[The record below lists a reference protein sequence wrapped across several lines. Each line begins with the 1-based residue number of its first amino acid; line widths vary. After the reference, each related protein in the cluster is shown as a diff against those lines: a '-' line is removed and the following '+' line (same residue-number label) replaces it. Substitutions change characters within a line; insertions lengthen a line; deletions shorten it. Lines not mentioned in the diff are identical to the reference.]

1 MISLSLYDLLW
12 NLPVAVSPKNK
23 AERVPMNYTVQHIAE
38 ITNAQVIGD
47 GNLVI
52 RNIAYD
58 SRIIYSTKNTAFI
71 AINTHKN
78 SGEKFIE
85 SAIDRGINVII
96 SEHHYPDF
104 ENITWIIVENSV
116 EFLQKLAKYHF
127 ENSHLQ
133 SIGITGSN
141 GKTILKEWLYQ
152 CLWNEFPTVK
162 SPKSFNSQIGLP
174 LSLLQI
180 NSTHKLGIFEVG
192 ISKPDE
198 MEKLENIFHP
208 QIGLLTHIGTAHAA
222 NFSSEEELIDEKI
235 RLFKDSEVI
244 IYNGDNSSVDQ
255 KIKKSYSGRK
265 LISYGIKK
273 ENNVFIK
280 SNISRDEN
288 IIVEYFGEEIS
299 FPAHQRDEATLTNA
313 MALITVLKELNIEN
327 KKIVEKINLLKAVE
341 MRLESIEG
349 VKGNIIINDSFN
361 LDLDSL
367 KTALQF
373 LKEYNKS
380 KKSLVLTD
388 IVGVNVNSQELYE
401 EVSEL
406 VNEQHFDSVFLIG
419 DEISKFSE
427 LFKAKTYTFIDT
439 KELIESK
446 HLTEIENQIV
456 LLKGAR
462 KFEIEKLKDILELRK
477 HDTVLEV
484 NLNAILHNI
493 NYHKS
498 LLKPGTK
505 MMAMVKA
512 NAYGLGSFEVSEF
525 LQHHHID
532 YLGVAYADEGVELRK
547 KGITTPIIVMNP
559 EQHSYQ
565 TIIEYDL
572 EPEIYSFR
580 VLELFYEAVQKS
592 GYDKKY
598 PIHIKLETGMHRLGF
613 KDFELDQLSETLS
626 EKNLK
631 VQSMFSHLS
640 SSDMPEERAFTLKQF
655 EVFEKNSSYLIEKLG
670 YTPIRHI
677 LNSSGIT
684 SYSEHQYDMV
694 RIGIGMLGESSDHEI
709 QKQLQ
714 SVVSFKTVISQISM
728 VEGGES
734 VGYSRRYKAD
744 HLTRIATVPVGY
756 ADGIPRLI
764 GNQVGSL
771 GVNKTLAPIVGNI
784 CMDMMMINV
793 DNIPNVKEGDTVTVF
808 NAKPSLKEFAGY
820 CKTITYEVLT
830 SISPRVKRIYIKD

>member
-1 MISLSLYDLLW
+1 
-12 NLPVAVSPKNK
+12 
-23 AERVPMNYTVQHIAE
+23 MNYTVNQIAE
-38 ITNAQVIGD
+38 ITNAQIIGD
-47 GNLVI
+47 KELI
-52 RNIAYD
+52 IKNIAFD

-85 SAIDRGINVII
+85 SAIDRGITVII
-96 SEHHYPDF
+96 SEHHFPQF
-104 ENITWIIVENSV
+104 ENITWIIVGNSV
-116 EFLQKLAKYHF
+116 DFLQKLAQYHF
-127 ENSHLQ
+127 ENSHLK

-180 NSTHKLGIFEVG
+180 NNSHELGIFEVG

-198 MEKLENIFHP
+198 MQKLENIFHP
-208 QIGLLTHIGTAHAA
+208 QIGLLTHIGTAHLA
-222 NFSSEEELIDEKI
+222 NFESEEELIDEKI
-235 RLFKDSEVI
+235 KLFKNSEVI
-244 IYNGDNSSVDQ
+244 IYNGDNVLVDR
-255 KIKKSYSGRK
+255 KIKEIYSSKK
-265 LISYGIKK
+265 LISYGLKK
-273 ENNVFIK
+273 ENQVLITNSISKDGNV
-280 SNISRDEN
+280 
-288 IIVEYFGEEIS
+288 VVQYFDEEIT
-299 FPAHQRDEATLTNA
+299 FPVHQRDEATLTNA
-313 MALITVLKELNIEN
+313 LALITVLKELNIDN
-327 KKIVEKINLLKAVE
+327 QKIVEKINALKSVE
-341 MRLESIEG
+341 MRLEAIEG
-349 VKGNIIINDSFN
+349 IKSNMIINDSFN

-373 LKEYNKS
+373 LNEYKKP

-388 IVGVNVNSQELYE
+388 IVGVNSNSKELYE

-406 VNEQHFDSVFLIG
+406 VNEQKFDSVFLIG
-419 DEISKFSE
+419 NEISKFSE
-427 LFKAKTYTFIDT
+427 LFKSKTFTFINT
-439 KELIESK
+439 KELIDSK
-446 HLTEIENQIV
+446 HLTEIENQII

-477 HDTVLEV
+477 HDTVLEI

-498 LLKPGTK
+498 LLKPTTK

-512 NAYGLGSFEVSEF
+512 NSYGLGSYEISEF

-532 YLGVAYADEGVELRK
+532 YLGVAFVDEGVELRK
-547 KGITTPIIVMNP
+547 KGITVPIVVMNP
-559 EQHSYQ
+559 EQHSYE
-565 TIIEYDL
+565 TVIEYNL

-598 PIHIKLETGMHRLGF
+598 PVHIKLETGMHRLGF
-613 KDFELDQLSETLS
+613 KSFELDQLSETLN
-626 EKNLK
+626 KINVK
-631 VQSMFSHLS
+631 VQSIFSHLS
-640 SSDMPEERAFTLKQF
+640 SSDMPEEKEFTMHQL
-655 EVFEKNSSYLIEKLG
+655 ETFEKNSTYLIEKLG
-670 YTPIRHI
+670 YSPIRHI

-684 SYSEHQYDMV
+684 SYTNYQYDMV
-694 RIGIGMLGESSDHEI
+694 RIGIGMLGESPNSEI

-728 VEGGES
+728 VENGES
-734 VGYSRRYKAD
+734 VGYSRRFKTD
-744 HLTRIATVPVGY
+744 HTTKIATIPVGY

-764 GNQVGSL
+764 GNQVGNV
-771 GVNKTLAPIVGNI
+771 GINKTLAPIVGSI

-793 DNIPNVKEGDTVTVF
+793 DHVPDVKEGDTVTVF
-808 NAKPSLKEFAGY
+808 NAKPSLKEFAEY

-830 SISPRVKRIYIKD
+830 SISPRVKRIYVKD

>member
-1 MISLSLYDLLW
+1 
-12 NLPVAVSPKNK
+12 
-23 AERVPMNYTVQHIAE
+23 MNYTVNQIAA
-38 ITNAQVIGD
+38 ITNAEIIGD
-47 GNLVI
+47 KDLVI
-52 RNIAYD
+52 KNIAFD

-71 AINTHKN
+71 AINTYKN

-85 SAIDRGINVII
+85 SAIDRGISVVIA
-96 SEHHYPDF
+96 EHYDPQF
-104 ENITWIIVENSV
+104 ENITWIIVENSIS
-116 EFLQKLAKYHF
+116 FLQKLAKYHF
-127 ENSHLQ
+127 ENAQLK

-180 NSTHKLGIFEVG
+180 NNSYQLGIFEVG
-192 ISKPDE
+192 ISMPHE
-198 MEKLENIFHP
+198 MEKLEHIFHP

-222 NFSSEEELIDEKI
+222 NFKSEEELINEKI
-235 RLFKDSEVI
+235 KLFKHSEVI
-244 IYNGDNSSVDQ
+244 IYNGDHAVVDK
-255 KIKKSYSGRK
+255 KIKEIYSSKR
-265 LISYGIKK
+265 LISYGFK
-273 ENNVFIK
+273 NDNQVFIK
-280 SNISRDEN
+280 NNISKDEN
-288 IIVEYFGEEIS
+288 IIVSYGHEEIS
-299 FPAHQRDEATLTNA
+299 FPVHQRDEATLTNA
-313 MALITVLKELNIEN
+313 LALITVLKELNISNE
-327 KKIVEKINLLKAVE
+327 KIIEKINSLKAIE

-349 VKGNIIINDSFN
+349 NKNNIIINDSFN

-373 LKEYNKS
+373 LNEYNKP

-388 IVGVNVNSQELYE
+388 IVGVNSNSQELYE

-406 VNEQHFDSVFLIG
+406 INEQNFDYVFLVG
-419 DEISKFSE
+419 DEISKFST
-427 LFKAKTYTFIDT
+427 LFQSKIFTFINT
-439 KELIESK
+439 QELIDSK
-446 HLTEIENQIV
+446 HLTEIENQII

-462 KFEIEKLKDILELRK
+462 KFEIEKLKDLLELRK

-493 NYHKS
+493 NFHKS
-498 LLKPGTK
+498 LLKTGTK

-512 NAYGLGSFEVSEF
+512 NAYGLGSYEISEF

-559 EQHSYQ
+559 EQHSYDA
-565 TIIEYDL
+565 IIQYNM

-580 VLELFYEAVQKS
+580 VLDLFYDAVQKS
-592 GYDKKY
+592 GYDKIY

-613 KDFELDQLSETLS
+613 KGFELDQLSEALKN
-626 EKNLK
+626 KNLK
-631 VQSMFSHLS
+631 VQSIFSHLS
-640 SSDMPEERAFTLKQF
+640 SSDMPAEKAFTLEQL
-655 EVFEKNSSYLIEKLG
+655 EIFEKNSSRLIEKLG
-670 YTPIRHI
+670 YQPIRHI

-684 SYSEHQYDMV
+684 SYTNYQYEMV
-694 RIGIGMLGESSDHEI
+694 RIGIGMLGESPDSRI

-714 SVVSFKTVISQISM
+714 STVSFKTVISQISS
-728 VEGGES
+728 VNHGES
-734 VGYSRRYKAD
+734 VGYSRKYKTD
-744 HLTRIATVPVGY
+744 HPTKIATLPVGY

-764 GNQVGSL
+764 GNEIGNVG
-771 GVNKTLAPIVGNI
+771 VHKVLAPIVGNI
-784 CMDMMMINV
+784 CMDMMMINI
-793 DNIPNVKEGDTVTVF
+793 DHIPDAKEGDIVTVF
-808 NAKPSLKEFAGY
+808 NAQPSLKEFAGY

>member
-1 MISLSLYDLLW
+1 
-12 NLPVAVSPKNK
+12 
-23 AERVPMNYTVQHIAE
+23 MNYTVQHIAE
-38 ITNAQVIGD
+38 ITNAQIIGD
-47 GNLVI
+47 GNLMI
-52 RNIAYD
+52 KNIAHD

-96 SEHHYPDF
+96 SEHHYPEF

-180 NSTHKLGIFEVG
+180 NSSYKLGIFEVG
-192 ISKPDE
+192 ISKPHE
-198 MEKLENIFHP
+198 MEKLEDMFHP

-222 NFSSEEELIDEKI
+222 NFSSEEQLIDEKI
-235 RLFKDSEVI
+235 SLFKNSEVI
-244 IYNGDNSSVDQ
+244 IYNGDNSLVEQ
-255 KIKKSYSGRK
+255 KIKKSYSDKK
-265 LISYGIKK
+265 LISYGFKK
-273 ENNVFIK
+273 ENQVFIK
-280 SNISRDEN
+280 SNISKDDN
-288 IIVEYFGEEIS
+288 IIVDYFDEEIS

-313 MALITVLKELNIEN
+313 MALITVLKELNVEN

-341 MRLESIEG
+341 MRLEAIEG
-349 VKGNIIINDSFN
+349 IKGNIVINDSFN

-373 LKEYNKS
+373 LNEYNKS

-388 IVGVNVNSQELYE
+388 IVGVSTNTKELYE

-419 DEISKFSE
+419 DEISNFSE

-446 HLTEIENQIV
+446 HLTEIENQII

-462 KFEIEKLKDILELRK
+462 KFEIERLKDILELRK

-512 NAYGLGSFEVSEF
+512 NAYGLGSYEVSEF

-532 YLGVAYADEGVELRK
+532 YLGVAYVDEGVELRK

-565 TIIEYDL
+565 TIIEYNL

-626 EKNLK
+626 QKNVK
-631 VQSMFSHLS
+631 VQSLFSHLS
-640 SSDMPEERAFTLKQF
+640 SSDMPEEKEFTLKQL

-670 YTPIRHI
+670 YTPLRHI
-677 LNSSGIT
+677 LNSAGIT
-684 SYSEHQYDMV
+684 SYKDHQHDMV
-694 RIGIGMLGESSDHEI
+694 RIGIGMLGESADPEI

-714 SVVSFKTVISQISM
+714 SVVSFKTVISQIST
-728 VEGGES
+728 VENGES

-744 HLTRIATVPVGY
+744 HPTRIATIPVGY

-764 GNQVGSL
+764 GNQVGNV

>member
-1 MISLSLYDLLW
+1 
-12 NLPVAVSPKNK
+12 
-23 AERVPMNYTVQHIAE
+23 MNYTVQHIAE
-38 ITNAQVIGD
+38 ITNAQVMGD
-47 GNLVI
+47 KNLTI
-52 RNIAYD
+52 KNIAFD

-78 SGEKFIE
+78 SGEKFVE
-85 SAIDRGINVII
+85 TAIHRGISIII
-96 SEHHYPDF
+96 SEHYDPQF
-104 ENITWIIVENSV
+104 ENITWIIVENSI

-127 ENSHLQ
+127 ENAQLQ

-180 NSTHKLGIFEVG
+180 NNTHKLGIFEVG
-192 ISKPDE
+192 ISQPDE
-198 MEKLENIFHP
+198 MDKLENIFHP

-222 NFSSEEELIDEKI
+222 NFSSEEELVDEKI
-235 RLFKDSEVI
+235 KLFKNSEVI
-244 IYNGDNSSVDQ
+244 IYNGDNLLVCQ
-255 KIKKSYSGRK
+255 KIKKLYSDKK
-265 LISYGIKK
+265 LISYGLKK
-273 ENNVFIK
+273 ENQVFIK
-280 SNISRDEN
+280 NNISRDEQ
-288 IIVEYFGEEIS
+288 IIVQYFGEEIS

-313 MALITVLKELNIEN
+313 LALITVLKELHIEN

-341 MRLESIEG
+341 MRLEAIEG
-349 VKGNIIINDSFN
+349 IKNNIVINDSFN

-373 LKEYNKS
+373 LNEYNKP

-388 IVGVNVNSQELYE
+388 IVGVSANSRELYE

-406 VNEQHFDSVFLIG
+406 VNEQNFDSVFLIG

-427 LFKAKTYTFIDT
+427 LFKSKTFTFIDT
-439 KELIESK
+439 RELIESK
-446 HLTEIENQIV
+446 HLSEIENQII

-462 KFEIEKLKDILELRK
+462 KFEIERLKDILELRK

-498 LLKPGTK
+498 LLKPETK

-512 NAYGLGSFEVSEF
+512 NAYGLGSYEVSEF

-532 YLGVAYADEGVELRK
+532 YLGVAYVDEGVELRK

-565 TIIEYDL
+565 TIIEYNL

-580 VLELFYEAVQKS
+580 VLDLFYEAVQKS

-613 KDFELDQLSETLS
+613 KDFELDLLSETLS
-626 EKNLK
+626 GRNLK
-631 VQSMFSHLS
+631 VQSLFSHLS
-640 SSDMPEERAFTLKQF
+640 SSDMPEEKEFTFKQLDI
-655 EVFEKNSSYLIEKLG
+655 FEKNSTYLIEKLG

-684 SYSEHQYDMV
+684 SYTAHQYDMV
-694 RIGIGMLGESSDHEI
+694 RIGIGMLGESPDGEV

-728 VEGGES
+728 VENGES
-734 VGYSRRYKAD
+734 VGYSRKFKTD
-744 HLTRIATVPVGY
+744 HPTKIATVPVGY

-764 GNQVGSL
+764 GNQVGNL
-771 GVNKTLAPIVGNI
+771 GVNKMLAPIVGNI
-784 CMDMMMINV
+784 CMDMMMINIE
-793 DNIPNVKEGDTVTVF
+793 NIPNVKEGDTVTVF

>member
-1 MISLSLYDLLW
+1 
-12 NLPVAVSPKNK
+12 
-23 AERVPMNYTVQHIAE
+23 MNYTVQHIAE
-38 ITNAQVIGD
+38 ITNAQIIGD
-47 GNLVI
+47 GTLMI
-52 RNIAYD
+52 KNIAYD

-71 AINTHKN
+71 AINTKKN
-78 SGEKFIE
+78 SGEKFIDA
-85 SAIDRGINVII
+85 AIDRGINVII
-96 SEHHYPDF
+96 SEHHYPEF

-180 NSTHKLGIFEVG
+180 NSSYKLGIFEVG
-192 ISKPDE
+192 ISKPHE
-198 MEKLENIFHP
+198 MEKLEDMFHP

-222 NFSSEEELIDEKI
+222 NFSSEEQLIDEKI
-235 RLFKDSEVI
+235 SLFKNSEVI
-244 IYNGDNSSVDQ
+244 IYNGDNSLVEQ
-255 KIKKSYSGRK
+255 KIKKLYSDKK
-265 LISYGIKK
+265 LISYGFKK
-273 ENNVFIK
+273 ENQVFIK
-280 SNISRDEN
+280 SNISKDDN
-288 IIVEYFGEEIS
+288 IIVDYFGEEIS

-341 MRLESIEG
+341 MRLEAIEG
-349 VKGNIIINDSFN
+349 IKGNIVINDSFN

-373 LKEYNKS
+373 LNEYNKS

-388 IVGVNVNSQELYE
+388 IVGVNTNAKELYE
-401 EVSEL
+401 EVSDL

-419 DEISKFSE
+419 NEISKFSE

-446 HLTEIENQIV
+446 HLTEIENQII

-462 KFEIEKLKDILELRK
+462 KFEIERLKDILELRK

-498 LLKPGTK
+498 LLNPGTK

-512 NAYGLGSFEVSEF
+512 NAYGLGSYEVSEF

-532 YLGVAYADEGVELRK
+532 YLGVAYVDEGVELRK

-565 TIIEYDL
+565 TIIEYNL

-626 EKNLK
+626 HKNLK

-640 SSDMPEERAFTLKQF
+640 SSDMPEEKEFTLKQL
-655 EVFEKNSSYLIEKLG
+655 EVFEKNSSYLIEKLE
-670 YTPIRHI
+670 YTPLRHI

-684 SYSEHQYDMV
+684 SYTNHQFDMV
-694 RIGIGMLGESSDHEI
+694 RIGIGMLGESPDHEI

-728 VEGGES
+728 VENGES
-734 VGYSRRYKAD
+734 VGYSRKYKAD
-744 HLTRIATVPVGY
+744 HLTRIATIPVGY

-764 GNQVGSL
+764 GNQVGNV

>member
-1 MISLSLYDLLW
+1 
-12 NLPVAVSPKNK
+12 
-23 AERVPMNYTVQHIAE
+23 MNYTVKQIAD

-47 GNLVI
+47 NGLI
-52 RNIAYD
+52 IKNIAFD

-85 SAIDRGINVII
+85 SSIDRGINVII
-96 SEHHYPDF
+96 SEHQYENF
-104 ENITWIIVENSV
+104 ENITWIIVKNSV
-116 EFLQKLAKYHF
+116 VFLQKLAKYHF
-127 ENSHLQ
+127 ENSHLK

-152 CLWNEFPTVK
+152 CLWNEFSTVK

-180 NSTHKLGIFEVG
+180 NTSHKLGIFEVG
-192 ISKPDE
+192 ISKSNE

-208 QIGLLTHIGTAHAA
+208 QIGLLTHIGTAHLA
-222 NFSSEEELIDEKI
+222 NFESEEELIDEKI
-235 RLFKDSEVI
+235 KLFKDSEVI
-244 IYNGDNSSVDQ
+244 IYNGDNLLVDN
-255 KIKKSYSGRK
+255 KIKNIYSSKK
-265 LISYGIKK
+265 LISYGFK
-273 ENNVFIK
+273 EDNKVFIK
-280 SNISRDEN
+280 SNISKDEN
-288 IIVEYFGEEIS
+288 IVVKYFDEEIS
-299 FPAHQRDEATLTNA
+299 FPVYQKDEATLTNA
-313 MALITVLKELNIEN
+313 LALITVLKELSIKNT
-327 KKIVEKINLLKAVE
+327 KIIEKINALKAVE
-341 MRLESIEG
+341 MRLEAIEG
-349 VKGNIIINDSFN
+349 IKNNIVINDSFN

-373 LKEYNKS
+373 LNEYNKP

-388 IVGVNVNSQELYE
+388 IVGVNSNSKELYE

-406 VNEQHFDSVFLIG
+406 VNEQKFDSVFLIG
-419 DEISKFSE
+419 NEISNFSE
-427 LFKAKTYTFIDT
+427 LFKAKTFTFIDT
-439 KELIESK
+439 QELVDSK
-446 HLTEIENQIV
+446 HLTEIENQII

-462 KFEIEKLKDILELRK
+462 KFEIERLKDILELRK
-477 HDTVLEV
+477 HDTVLEI

-498 LLKPGTK
+498 LLKPSTK

-512 NAYGLGSFEVSEF
+512 NAYGLGSYEISEF

-532 YLGVAYADEGVELRK
+532 YLGVAFVDEGVELRK
-547 KGITTPIIVMNP
+547 KGITVPIVVMNP
-559 EQHSYQ
+559 EQHSYDTVIQ
-565 TIIEYDL
+565 YNL

-613 KDFELDQLSETLS
+613 KDFELDRLSEILS
-626 EKNLK
+626 DKNLK
-631 VQSMFSHLS
+631 IQSIFSHLS
-640 SSDMPEERAFTLKQF
+640 SSDIPAEKEFTLHQLRT
-655 EVFEKNSSYLIEKLG
+655 FEKNSGYLIEKLG
-670 YTPIRHI
+670 YSPIRHI

-684 SYSEHQYDMV
+684 SYTNHQYEMV
-694 RIGIGMLGESSDHEI
+694 RIGIGMLGESPNSEI

-714 SVVSFKTVISQISM
+714 PVVSFKTVISQISQ
-728 VEGGES
+728 VENGES
-734 VGYSRRYKAD
+734 VGYSRRFKAD
-744 HLTRIATVPVGY
+744 HPTKIATIPVGY

-764 GNQVGSL
+764 GNQIGSV
-771 GVNKTLAPIVGNI
+771 GVNKNLVPIIGNI
-784 CMDMMMINV
+784 CMDMMMINI
-793 DNIPNVKEGDTVTVF
+793 DNVPNAKEGDTVTIF
-808 NAKPSLKEFAGY
+808 NAKPSLKEFADY

>member
-1 MISLSLYDLLW
+1 
-12 NLPVAVSPKNK
+12 
-23 AERVPMNYTVQHIAE
+23 MNYTVQQIAE
-38 ITNAQVIGD
+38 ITNAEIIGD
-47 GNLVI
+47 KNLLI
-52 RNIAYD
+52 KNIAFD
-58 SRIIYSTKNTAFI
+58 SRIIYSTKNAAFI
-71 AINTHKN
+71 AINTQKN

-85 SAIDRGINVII
+85 SAVDRGINVII
-96 SEHHYPDF
+96 SEHQYPQF
-104 ENITWIIVENSV
+104 ENVTWIIVENSV

-127 ENSHLQ
+127 ENSTLK

-180 NSTHKLGIFEVG
+180 NSSHQLGIFEVG
-192 ISKPDE
+192 ISMPDE
-198 MEKLENIFHP
+198 MQVLENIFHP

-222 NFSSEEELIDEKI
+222 NFKSEEDLIDEKI
-235 RLFKDSEVI
+235 KLFKDSEVI
-244 IYNGDNSSVDQ
+244 IYNGDNQLVDR
-255 KIKKSYSGRK
+255 KIKEIYSSKK
-265 LISYGIKK
+265 LISYGFN
-273 ENNVFIK
+273 ETNNVSFK
-280 SNISRDEN
+280 NNTSRNEDVVVTYFDEE
-288 IIVEYFGEEIS
+288 VT
-299 FPAHQRDEATLTNA
+299 FPVHQRDEATLTNA
-313 MALITVLKELNIEN
+313 LALITVLKELNISN
-327 KKIVEKINLLKAVE
+327 DKIIDKINALKAVE
-341 MRLESIEG
+341 MRLEAIEG
-349 VKGNIIINDSFN
+349 IKNNIVINDSFN

-373 LKEYNKS
+373 LNEYKKS

-388 IVGVNVNSQELYE
+388 IIGVNANSKELYE

-406 VNEQHFDSVFLIG
+406 VNEQNFDNVFLIG
-419 DEISKFSE
+419 EEITQFKD
-427 LFKAKTYTFIDT
+427 LFKSKTYTFIDT
-439 KELIESK
+439 QELIDNK
-446 HLTEIENQIV
+446 YLTEIENQII

-462 KFEIEKLKDILELRK
+462 KFEIEKLKDLLELRK

-498 LLKPGTK
+498 LLKPATK

-512 NAYGLGSFEVSEF
+512 NAYGLGSYEISEF

-547 KGITTPIIVMNP
+547 KGITTPIVVMNP
-559 EQHSYQ
+559 EQHSYDA
-565 TIIEYDL
+565 IIQYNL

-580 VLELFYEAVQKS
+580 VLELFYETVQKS

-613 KDFELDQLSETLS
+613 KEYELDQLSQSLEH
-626 EKNLK
+626 KNLK
-631 VQSMFSHLS
+631 VQSIFSHLS
-640 SSDMPEERAFTLKQF
+640 SADVPTEKEFTLKQL
-655 EVFEKNSSYLIEKLG
+655 EIFEKNSSYLIEKLI
-670 YTPIRHI
+670 YQPLRHI

-684 SYSEHQYDMV
+684 NYSNHHYDMV
-694 RIGIGMLGESSDHEI
+694 RIGIGMLGESANADI

-714 SVVSFKTVISQISM
+714 STVSFKTVISQISL
-728 VEGGES
+728 VENGES
-734 VGYSRRYKAD
+734 VGYSRKYKTD
-744 HLTRIATVPVGY
+744 HLTKIATIPVGY

-764 GNQVGSL
+764 GNQIGNVGI
-771 GVNKTLAPIVGNI
+771 NKTLAPIIGNI
-784 CMDMMMINV
+784 CMDMMMIKV
-793 DNIPNVKEGDTVTVF
+793 DDIPNVKEGDTVTVF
-808 NAKPSLKEFAGY
+808 NAKPSLKEFAEY

>member
-1 MISLSLYDLLW
+1 
-12 NLPVAVSPKNK
+12 
-23 AERVPMNYTVQHIAE
+23 MNYTVQHIAE
-38 ITNAQVIGD
+38 ITSSQVIGD
-47 GNLVI
+47 GSLLI
-52 RNIAYD
+52 KNIAYD
-58 SRIIYSTKNTAFI
+58 SRIIYSIKNTAFI

-85 SAIDRGINVII
+85 SAMDRGINVII
-96 SEHHYPDF
+96 SEHHYPEFD
-104 ENITWIIVENSV
+104 NITWIIVENSV

-180 NSTHKLGIFEVG
+180 NSSHQLGIFEVG
-192 ISKPDE
+192 ISKPHE

-222 NFSSEEELIDEKI
+222 NFSSEEELINEKI
-235 RLFKDSEVI
+235 ILFKNSEVI
-244 IYNGDNSSVDQ
+244 IYNGDNFLVDQ
-255 KIKKSYSGRK
+255 KIKKSYSDKK
-265 LISYGIKK
+265 LISYGFKK
-273 ENNVFIK
+273 ENQVFIK
-280 SNISRDEN
+280 NNISKDEN
-288 IIVEYFGEEIS
+288 IIVEYLGEEIS
-299 FPAHQRDEATLTNA
+299 FPVHQRDEATLTNA
-313 MALITVLKELNIEN
+313 MALISVLKELNIEN

-341 MRLESIEG
+341 MRLEAIEG
-349 VKGNIIINDSFN
+349 VKGNIVINDSFN

-373 LKEYNKS
+373 LNEYNKS

-388 IVGVNVNSQELYE
+388 IVGVNSNAKELYE

-406 VNEQHFDSVFLIG
+406 VNEQNFDSVFLIG
-419 DEISKFSE
+419 DEISNFSE
-427 LFKAKTYTFIDT
+427 LFKTKTYTFIDT

-446 HLTEIENQIV
+446 HLTEIENQII

-565 TIIEYDL
+565 AIIEYNL

-626 EKNLK
+626 QKNVR

-640 SSDMPEERAFTLKQF
+640 SSDMPEEKEFTLKQL
-655 EVFEKNSSYLIEKLG
+655 EIFEKNSGYLIEKLG

-677 LNSSGIT
+677 LNSAGIT
-684 SYSEHQYDMV
+684 SYKDHQHDMV
-694 RIGIGMLGESSDHEI
+694 RIGIGMLGESADPEI
-709 QKQLQ
+709 QKQLR
-714 SVVSFKTVISQISM
+714 SVVSFKTVISQIST
-728 VEGGES
+728 VENGES

-744 HLTRIATVPVGY
+744 HPTRIATIPVGY

-764 GNQVGSL
+764 GNQVGNV

-793 DNIPNVKEGDTVTVF
+793 DHIPNVKEGDTVTVF

>member
-1 MISLSLYDLLW
+1 
-12 NLPVAVSPKNK
+12 
-23 AERVPMNYTVQHIAE
+23 MNYTVQQIAE
-38 ITNAQVIGD
+38 ITNAEVIGD
-47 GNLVI
+47 KNLVVK
-52 RNIAYD
+52 NIAYD
-58 SRIIYSTKNTAFI
+58 SRIIYSIKNTAFI

-85 SAIDRGINVII
+85 AAIDRGINIII
-96 SEHHYPDF
+96 SEHEYPQF
-104 ENITWIIVENSV
+104 ENITWIIVKNSV
-116 EFLQKLAKYHF
+116 DFLQQLAKYHF
-127 ENSHLQ
+127 ENSHLR

-180 NSTHKLGIFEVG
+180 NHSHELGIFEVG
-192 ISKPDE
+192 ISHPNE

-208 QIGLLTHIGTAHAA
+208 QIGLLTHIGNAHAA

-235 RLFKDSEVI
+235 KLFKDSEII
-244 IYNGDNSSVDQ
+244 IYNGDHSLVDQ
-255 KIKKSYSGRK
+255 KIKKLYADKK
-265 LISYGIKK
+265 LISYGFKK
-273 ENNVFIK
+273 ENQVFIK
-280 SNISRDEN
+280 KNTKDEN
-288 IIVEYFGEEIS
+288 IIVDYFGEEIS
-299 FPAHQRDEATLTNA
+299 FPAHQRDESTLTNA
-313 MALITVLKELNIEN
+313 TALIAVLKVLQVEN

-341 MRLESIEG
+341 MRLEAIEG
-349 VKGNIIINDSFN
+349 IKGNIIINDSFN

-373 LKEYNKS
+373 LKEYNKP

-388 IVGVNVNSQELYE
+388 IVGVNTNSQELYE

-406 VNEQHFDSVFLIG
+406 VNEQNFDSVFLIG

-427 LFKAKTYTFIDT
+427 LFKSKTYTFIDT
-439 KELIESK
+439 RELIESK
-446 HLTEIENQIV
+446 HLSEIENQII

-477 HDTVLEV
+477 HDTVLEI

-512 NAYGLGSFEVSEF
+512 NAYGLGSYEISEF

-532 YLGVAYADEGVELRK
+532 YLGVAFADEGVELRK
-547 KGITTPIIVMNP
+547 KGITTPIVVMNP

-565 TIIEYDL
+565 TIIEYNL

-613 KDFELDQLSETLS
+613 KDSELDQLSETLK

-631 VQSMFSHLS
+631 VQSIFSHLS
-640 SSDMPEERAFTLKQF
+640 SSDMPEEKEFTLGQLKTF
-655 EVFEKNSSYLIEKLG
+655 DKKSSYLIEKLG
-670 YTPIRHI
+670 YAPLRHV

-684 SYSEHQYDMV
+684 SYTDHQYDMV
-694 RIGIGMLGESSDHEI
+694 RIGIGMLGESPDTEI

-728 VEGGES
+728 VEDGES
-734 VGYSRRYKAD
+734 VGYSRRFKAD
-744 HLTRIATVPVGY
+744 HPTKIATIPVGY

-793 DNIPNVKEGDTVTVF
+793 ENVPNVKEGDMVTVF
-808 NAKPSLKEFAGY
+808 NAQPSLKEFAGY

>member
-1 MISLSLYDLLW
+1 
-12 NLPVAVSPKNK
+12 
-23 AERVPMNYTVQHIAE
+23 MNYTVQHIAE

-47 GNLVI
+47 GSLMI

-96 SEHHYPDF
+96 SEHHDPEYQ
-104 ENITWIIVENSV
+104 NVTWIIVENSV

-127 ENSHLQ
+127 ENSHLE

-180 NSTHKLGIFEVG
+180 NSSHKLGIFEVG

-235 RLFKDSEVI
+235 KLFKDSEVI
-244 IYNGDNSSVDQ
+244 IYNGDHSLVDE
-255 KIKKSYSGRK
+255 KIKKIYSEKK
-265 LISYGIKK
+265 LISYGFKK
-273 ENNVFIK
+273 ENNVFINN
-280 SNISRDEN
+280 NISKDEN
-288 IIVEYFGEEIS
+288 IIVEYFGEEIN

-349 VKGNIIINDSFN
+349 IKGNIIINDSFN

-373 LKEYNKS
+373 LNEYNKS
-380 KKSLVLTD
+380 GKSLVLTD
-388 IVGVNVNSQELYE
+388 IVGVNANSKELYE
-401 EVSEL
+401 EVSDL

-419 DEISKFSE
+419 DEISRFSE
-427 LFKAKTYTFIDT
+427 LFKSKTYTFIDT

-446 HLTEIENQIV
+446 YLSEIENQII

-493 NYHKS
+493 NYHKL

-512 NAYGLGSFEVSEF
+512 NAYGLGSYEVSEF

-613 KDFELDQLSETLS
+613 KDFELDQLSDILS
-626 EKNLK
+626 QKNLK
-631 VQSMFSHLS
+631 VQSLFSHLS
-640 SSDMPEERAFTLKQF
+640 SSDMPEEKEFTLKQF

-684 SYSEHQYDMV
+684 SYTDHQYDMV
-694 RIGIGMLGESSDHEI
+694 RIGIGMLGESPDNEI
-709 QKQLQ
+709 QKQLR

-764 GNQVGSL
+764 GNQVGSV

>member
-1 MISLSLYDLLW
+1 
-12 NLPVAVSPKNK
+12 
-23 AERVPMNYTVQHIAE
+23 MNYTVQQIAE
-38 ITNAQVIGD
+38 ITNAEVIGD
-47 GNLVI
+47 KTLVVK
-52 RNIAYD
+52 NIAYD
-58 SRIIYSTKNTAFI
+58 SRIIYSIKNTAFI

-85 SAIDRGINVII
+85 AAIDRGINIII
-96 SEHHYPDF
+96 SEHHYPQF
-104 ENITWIIVENSV
+104 ENIIWIIVKNSV
-116 EFLQKLAKYHF
+116 DFLQQLAKYHY
-127 ENSHLQ
+127 ENSHLR

-180 NSTHKLGIFEVG
+180 NNSHQLGIFEVG
-192 ISKPDE
+192 ISHPNE
-198 MEKLENIFHP
+198 MEKLEHIFHP

-235 RLFKDSEVI
+235 KLFKDSEVI
-244 IYNGDNSSVDQ
+244 IYNGDHSLVDE
-255 KIKKSYSGRK
+255 KIKKLYSDKK
-265 LISYGIKK
+265 LISYGFKK
-273 ENNVFIK
+273 ENQVFIK
-280 SNISRDEN
+280 KNIKDEN
-288 IIVEYFGEEIS
+288 IVVDYFGEEIS
-299 FPAHQRDEATLTNA
+299 FPAHQRDESTLTNA
-313 MALITVLKELNIEN
+313 TALISVLKVLQVEN

-341 MRLESIEG
+341 MRLEAIEG
-349 VKGNIIINDSFN
+349 IKGNIIINDSFN

-373 LKEYNKS
+373 LKEYNKP

-388 IVGVNVNSQELYE
+388 IVGVNSNSQELYE

-406 VNEQHFDSVFLIG
+406 VNEQNFDSVFLIG
-419 DEISKFSE
+419 DEISNFSE
-427 LFKAKTYTFIDT
+427 LFKSNTYTFIDT

-446 HLTEIENQIV
+446 HLSEIENQII

-477 HDTVLEV
+477 HDTVLEI

-498 LLKPGTK
+498 LLRPKTK

-512 NAYGLGSFEVSEF
+512 NAYGLGSYEISEF

-532 YLGVAYADEGVELRK
+532 YLGVAFADEGVELRK
-547 KGITTPIIVMNP
+547 KGITTPIVVMNP

-565 TIIEYDL
+565 TIIEYNL

-613 KDFELDQLSETLS
+613 KGFELDQLSETLS

-631 VQSMFSHLS
+631 VQSIFSHLS
-640 SSDMPEERAFTLKQF
+640 SSDLPEEKEFTLDQLKTF
-655 EVFEKNSSYLIEKLG
+655 DKNSSHLIEKLG

-684 SYSEHQYDMV
+684 SYTDHQYDMV
-694 RIGIGMLGESSDHEI
+694 RIGIGMLGESPDTEI

-734 VGYSRRYKAD
+734 VGYSRRFKAD
-744 HLTRIATVPVGY
+744 HLTKIATVPVGY

-764 GNQVGSL
+764 GNQVGNL
-771 GVNKTLAPIVGNI
+771 GVHKTLAPIVGNI

-793 DNIPNVKEGDTVTVF
+793 ENIPNVKEGDTVTVF
-808 NAKPSLKEFAGY
+808 NAKPTLKEFAGY

>member
-1 MISLSLYDLLW
+1 
-12 NLPVAVSPKNK
+12 
-23 AERVPMNYTVQHIAE
+23 
-38 ITNAQVIGD
+38 
-47 GNLVI
+47 
-52 RNIAYD
+52 
-58 SRIIYSTKNTAFI
+58 
-71 AINTHKN
+71 
-78 SGEKFIE
+78 
-85 SAIDRGINVII
+85 
-96 SEHHYPDF
+96 
-104 ENITWIIVENSV
+104 
-116 EFLQKLAKYHF
+116 
-127 ENSHLQ
+127 
-133 SIGITGSN
+133 
-141 GKTILKEWLYQ
+141 
-152 CLWNEFPTVK
+152 
-162 SPKSFNSQIGLP
+162 
-174 LSLLQI
+174 
-180 NSTHKLGIFEVG
+180 
-192 ISKPDE
+192 
-198 MEKLENIFHP
+198 
-208 QIGLLTHIGTAHAA
+208 
-222 NFSSEEELIDEKI
+222 
-235 RLFKDSEVI
+235 
-244 IYNGDNSSVDQ
+244 
-255 KIKKSYSGRK
+255 
-265 LISYGIKK
+265 
-273 ENNVFIK
+273 
-280 SNISRDEN
+280 
-288 IIVEYFGEEIS
+288 
-299 FPAHQRDEATLTNA
+299 
-313 MALITVLKELNIEN
+313 
-327 KKIVEKINLLKAVE
+327 
-341 MRLESIEG
+341 MRLEAIEG
-349 VKGNIIINDSFN
+349 IKGNIVINDSFN

-373 LKEYNKS
+373 LKEYNKP

-388 IVGVNVNSQELYE
+388 IVGVNTNSQELYE

-419 DEISKFSE
+419 DEISKFSD
-427 LFKAKTYTFIDT
+427 LFKSKTFTFIDT

-446 HLTEIENQIV
+446 HLSEIENQII

-477 HDTVLEV
+477 HDTVLEI

-498 LLKPGTK
+498 LLKPTTK

-512 NAYGLGSFEVSEF
+512 NAYGLGSYEISEF

-532 YLGVAYADEGVELRK
+532 YLGVAFADEGVELRK

-565 TIIEYDL
+565 TIIEYNL

-626 EKNLK
+626 EKNFK

-640 SSDMPEERAFTLKQF
+640 SSDMPEEREFTMNQF
-655 EVFEKNSSYLIEKLG
+655 KVFDKNSNYLTEKLG
-670 YTPIRHI
+670 YAPLRHI

-684 SYSEHQYDMV
+684 SYTDHQYDMV
-694 RIGIGMLGESSDHEI
+694 RIGIGMLGESPDSEI

-728 VEGGES
+728 VENGES
-734 VGYSRRYKAD
+734 VGYSRRFKAD
-744 HLTRIATVPVGY
+744 HLTKIATIPVGY

-793 DNIPNVKEGDTVTVF
+793 ENVPNIKEGDMVTVF

>member
-1 MISLSLYDLLW
+1 M
-12 NLPVAVSPKNK
+12 NFT
-23 AERVPMNYTVQHIAE
+23 AEDIAE
-38 ITNAQVIGD
+38 ITNAKIIGD
-47 GNLVI
+47 KNILI
-52 RNIAYD
+52 RNIAFD

-71 AINTHKN
+71 AINTSKN

-96 SEHHYPDF
+96 SEHHHPQF

-116 EFLQKLAKYHF
+116 EFLQKLAKFHF
-127 ENSHLQ
+127 ENAHLK
-133 SIGITGSN
+133 SVGITGSN

-180 NSTHKLGIFEVG
+180 NNSHQLGIFEVG
-192 ISKPDE
+192 ISKPNE

-208 QIGLLTHIGTAHAA
+208 QIGLLTHIGTAHLA
-222 NFSSEEELIDEKI
+222 NFQSEEELIDEKI
-235 RLFKDSEVI
+235 KLFKHSETI
-244 IYNGDNSSVDQ
+244 IYNGDNSLVDK
-255 KIKKSYSGRK
+255 KIKELYSGKK
-265 LISYGIKK
+265 LISYGFK
-273 ENNVFIK
+273 EYNQVYFKN
-280 SNISRDEN
+280 NISKNEE
-288 IIVEYFGEEIS
+288 VTVHYFDEEIS
-299 FPAHQRDEATLTNA
+299 FPVHQRDEATLTNA
-313 MALITVLKELNIEN
+313 LALVTVLKDLGIEN
-327 KKIVEKINLLKAVE
+327 EKIVEKINALKAVE
-341 MRLESIEG
+341 MRLEAIEG
-349 VKGNIIINDSFN
+349 IKNNIVINDSFN

-373 LKEYNKS
+373 LNEYNKP

-388 IVGVNVNSQELYE
+388 IVGVNSNSKELYE

-406 VNEQHFDSVFLIG
+406 VNEQKFDSVFLIG

-427 LFKAKTYTFIDT
+427 LFKAKTFTFINT
-439 KELIESK
+439 QELIESK
-446 HLTEIENQIV
+446 HLTEIENQII

-462 KFEIEKLKDILELRK
+462 KFEIERLKDLLELRK
-477 HDTVLEV
+477 HDTVLEI

-498 LLKPGTK
+498 LLKPTTK

-512 NAYGLGSFEVSEF
+512 NSYGLGSYEISEF

-532 YLGVAYADEGVELRK
+532 YLGVAFVDEGVELRK
-547 KGITTPIIVMNP
+547 KGITVPIVVMNP
-559 EQHSYQ
+559 EQHSYE
-565 TIIEYDL
+565 TVIAYNL

-613 KDFELDQLSETLS
+613 KGNELDQLSETLNS
-626 EKNLK
+626 MNVK
-631 VQSMFSHLS
+631 VQSIFSHLS
-640 SSDMPEERAFTLKQF
+640 SSDLPDEKEFTLHQLKT
-655 EVFEKNSSYLIEKLG
+655 FEKNSSYLIEKLG

-684 SYSEHQYDMV
+684 NYTNHQYDMV
-694 RIGIGMLGESSDHEI
+694 RIGIGMLGESPNSEI
-709 QKQLQ
+709 QKQLR
-714 SVVSFKTVISQISM
+714 SVVSFKTVISQIST
-728 VEGGES
+728 VENGES
-734 VGYSRRYKAD
+734 VGYSRRFKTD
-744 HLTRIATVPVGY
+744 HQTKIATIPVGY

-764 GNQVGSL
+764 GNQVGNV
-771 GVNKTLAPIVGNI
+771 GIHKTLAPIVGSI

-793 DNIPNVKEGDTVTVF
+793 DHIPNVKEGDTVTVF
-808 NAKPSLKEFAGY
+808 NAKPSLKEFADY

>member
-1 MISLSLYDLLW
+1 MPFYKL
-12 NLPVAVSPKNK
+12 NK
-23 AERVPMNYTVQHIAE
+23 AERVPMDYTVQRISE
-38 ITNAQVIGD
+38 ITNAKVIGD
-47 GNLVI
+47 RDLMI
-52 RNIAYD
+52 KNIAYD

-85 SAIDRGINVII
+85 SAINRGITIII
-96 SEHHYPDF
+96 SEHHYP
-104 ENITWIIVENSV
+104 EYKNVTWIIVENSV
-116 EFLQKLAKYHF
+116 DFIQKLAKYHF

-152 CLWNEFPTVK
+152 CLWNEFSTVK

-180 NSTHKLGIFEVG
+180 NSTHELGIFEVG
-192 ISKPDE
+192 ISKPNE

-222 NFSSEEELIDEKI
+222 NFSSDEELIDEKI
-235 RLFKDSEVI
+235 KLFKDSEVI
-244 IYNGDNSSVDQ
+244 IYNGDNSLVDQ
-255 KIKKSYSGRK
+255 KIKNSYSDKK
-265 LISYGIKK
+265 LISYGFKK
-273 ENNVFIK
+273 ENHVFIK
-280 SNISRDEN
+280 NNISKDEN

-313 MALITVLKELNIEN
+313 MALITVLKELHIEN

-349 VKGNIIINDSFN
+349 IKGNIIINDSFN

-373 LKEYNKS
+373 LNEYNKS

-388 IVGVNVNSQELYE
+388 IVGVNANSKELYE

-419 DEISKFSE
+419 NEISKFSD
-427 LFKAKTYTFIDT
+427 LFKSKTYTFVDT

-446 HLTEIENQIV
+446 HLTEIENQII

-477 HDTVLEV
+477 HDTVLEI

-512 NAYGLGSFEVSEF
+512 NAYGLGSYEISEF

-532 YLGVAYADEGVELRK
+532 YLGVAFADEGAELRK
-547 KGITTPIIVMNP
+547 KGITTPIVVMNP

-565 TIIEYDL
+565 TIIEYNL

-580 VLELFYEAVQKS
+580 ILDLFYEAVQKS

-613 KDFELDQLSETLS
+613 KDFELDELIETLS
-626 EKNLK
+626 TKNLK
-631 VQSMFSHLS
+631 VQSVLSHLS
-640 SSDMPEERAFTLKQF
+640 SSDIPEEKEFTLNQLKTF
-655 EVFEKNSSYLIEKLG
+655 SRNSSYLTEKLG

-684 SYSEHQYDMV
+684 SYTEDQHDMV
-694 RIGIGMLGESSDHEI
+694 RIGIGMLGESPNSEI
-709 QKQLQ
+709 QKQLR
-714 SVVSFKTVISQISM
+714 SVVSFKTVISQIST
-728 VEGGES
+728 VENGES
-734 VGYSRRYKAD
+734 VGYSRKYKAD
-744 HLTRIATVPVGY
+744 HPTKIATIPVGY

-764 GNQVGSL
+764 GNQIGNI
-771 GVNKTLAPIVGNI
+771 GVNKALAPIVGNI

-793 DNIPNVKEGDTVTVF
+793 DHIPNVKEGDTVTVF

>member
-1 MISLSLYDLLW
+1 
-12 NLPVAVSPKNK
+12 
-23 AERVPMNYTVQHIAE
+23 MNYTVQQIAE
-38 ITNAQVIGD
+38 ITGAKVMGESD
-47 GNLVI
+47 LLI
-52 RNIAYD
+52 RNIAFD

-85 SAIDRGINVII
+85 SAVDRGISVII
-96 SEHHYPDF
+96 SEHKHPQF
-104 ENITWIIVENSV
+104 EHVTWIIVKNSV
-116 EFLQKLAKYHF
+116 EFFQKLAKYHF
-127 ENSHLQ
+127 ENSHLK

-180 NSTHKLGIFEVG
+180 NNSHELGIFEVG
-192 ISKPDE
+192 ISQPDE
-198 MEKLENIFHP
+198 MEKLENMFHP
-208 QIGLLTHIGTAHAA
+208 QIGLLTHIGNAHAA
-222 NFSSEEELIDEKI
+222 NFESEEALINEKI
-235 RLFKDSEVI
+235 RLFKHSETI
-244 IYNGDNSSVDQ
+244 IYNGDNTLVDK
-255 KIKKSYSGRK
+255 KIHELYSGKK
-265 LISYGIKK
+265 LISYGFK
-273 ENNVFIK
+273 NTNQVFIK
-280 SNISRDEN
+280 EGISRDEN
-288 IIVEYFGEEIS
+288 ITVVYFDEEIS
-299 FPAHQRDEATLTNA
+299 FPVHQRDEATLTNA
-313 MALITVLKELNIEN
+313 LALITVLKELNIDN
-327 KKIVEKINLLKAVE
+327 QKIIEKVNSLKAVE
-341 MRLESIEG
+341 MRLEAIEG
-349 VKGNIIINDSFN
+349 IKNNIIINDSFN

-373 LKEYNKS
+373 LNEYKKS

-388 IVGVNVNSQELYE
+388 IVGVNSNSQELYE

-406 VNEQHFDSVFLIG
+406 VNDQKFDSVFLIG

-427 LFKAKTYTFIDT
+427 LFNAKTSTFVST
-439 KELIESK
+439 QELIESK
-446 HLTEIENQIV
+446 HITEIENQII

-462 KFEIEKLKDILELRK
+462 KFEIERLKDILELRK

-493 NYHKS
+493 DYHKS

-512 NAYGLGSFEVSEF
+512 NAYGLGSYEVSEF

-547 KGITTPIIVMNP
+547 KGITTPIVVMNP
-559 EQHSYQ
+559 EQHSYE
-565 TIIEYDL
+565 TIIEYNL

-580 VLELFYEAVQKS
+580 VLDLFYEALQKS
-592 GYDKKY
+592 GNDKKY

-626 EKNLK
+626 VKNLK
-631 VQSMFSHLS
+631 IQSLFSHLS
-640 SSDMPEERAFTLKQF
+640 SSDVPEEREFTMKQL
-655 EVFEKNSSYLIEKLG
+655 ETFEKNSSYLIEKLG
-670 YTPIRHI
+670 YTPLRHI

-684 SYSEHQYDMV
+684 SYTAHQYDMV
-694 RIGIGMLGESSDHEI
+694 RIGIGMLGESPNSEI

-714 SVVSFKTVISQISM
+714 SVVSFKTVISQIST
-728 VEGGES
+728 VATGES
-734 VGYSRRYKAD
+734 VGYSRKYKPD
-744 HLTRIATVPVGY
+744 HAARIATIPVGY

-764 GNQVGSL
+764 GNQVGNV
-771 GVNKTLAPIVGNI
+771 GINKTLAPIVGNI

-793 DNIPNVKEGDTVTVF
+793 DQIPNVKEGDTVTVF

>member
-1 MISLSLYDLLW
+1 
-12 NLPVAVSPKNK
+12 
-23 AERVPMNYTVQHIAE
+23 MNYTVNQIAN
-38 ITNAQVIGD
+38 ITNAAVIGD
-47 GNLVI
+47 DSLMI
-52 RNIAYD
+52 KNIAFD

-85 SAIDRGINVII
+85 AAIDRGINVII
-96 SEHHYPDF
+96 SEHQYPHF

-127 ENSHLQ
+127 ENSNLK

-180 NSTHKLGIFEVG
+180 NDSHKLGIFEVG
-192 ISKPDE
+192 ISRPNE
-198 MEKLENIFHP
+198 MDKLSTIFHP
-208 QIGLLTHIGTAHAA
+208 QIGLLTHIGTAHLA
-222 NFSSEEELIDEKI
+222 NFKSEEELIDEKI
-235 RLFKDSEVI
+235 KLFKDSEVI
-244 IYNGDNSSVDQ
+244 IFNGDNLSVDK
-255 KIKKSYSGRK
+255 KIRELYSDKK
-265 LISYGIKK
+265 LISYGFKDYNQVYFK
-273 ENNVFIK
+273 N
-280 SNISRDEN
+280 NISKNEDVVVQYFDEK
-288 IIVEYFGEEIS
+288 IS
-299 FPAHQRDEATLTNA
+299 FPVHQRDEATLTNA
-313 MALITVLKELNIEN
+313 LALVTVLKELGVEN
-327 KKIVEKINLLKAVE
+327 KKIVEKINALKAVE
-341 MRLESIEG
+341 MRLEAIEG
-349 VKGNIIINDSFN
+349 IKNNIVINDSFN

-373 LKEYNKS
+373 LNEYNKP

-388 IVGVNVNSQELYE
+388 IVGVNSNSKELYE
-401 EVSEL
+401 EVSDL
-406 VNEQHFDSVFLIG
+406 VNEQKFDSLFLIG

-427 LFKAKTYTFIDT
+427 LFKAKTFTFINT
-439 KELIESK
+439 QELIDSK
-446 HLTEIENQIV
+446 HHTELENQII

-462 KFEIEKLKDILELRK
+462 KFEIERLKDILELRK
-477 HDTVLEV
+477 HDTVLEI

-498 LLKPGTK
+498 LLKPTTK

-512 NAYGLGSFEVSEF
+512 NSYGLGSYEISEF

-532 YLGVAYADEGVELRK
+532 YLGVAFVDEGVELRK
-547 KGITTPIIVMNP
+547 KGITVPIVVMNP
-559 EQHSYQ
+559 EQHSYE
-565 TIIEYDL
+565 TVIEYNL

-580 VLELFYEAVQKS
+580 VLELFYQAVQKS
-592 GYDKKY
+592 GYDKEY
-598 PIHIKLETGMHRLGF
+598 PVHIKLETGMHRLGF
-613 KDFELDQLSETLS
+613 KEYELDQLSQTLNNL
-626 EKNLK
+626 NLK
-631 VQSMFSHLS
+631 VQSIFSHLS
-640 SSDMPEERAFTLKQF
+640 SSDMPTEKEFTLNQLKT
-655 EVFEKNSSYLIEKLG
+655 FEKNSSYLIEKLG

-684 SYSEHQYDMV
+684 AYTDHQYDMV
-694 RIGIGMLGESSDHEI
+694 RIGIGMLGESPNSEI
-709 QKQLQ
+709 QKQLR

-728 VEGGES
+728 VDNGES
-734 VGYSRRYKAD
+734 VGYSRRFRTD
-744 HLTRIATVPVGY
+744 HKTKIATIPVGY

-764 GNQVGSL
+764 GNQIGNVGI
-771 GVNKTLAPIVGNI
+771 NKTLAPIVGSI

-793 DNIPNVKEGDTVTVF
+793 DNVPNVKEGDTVTVF
-808 NAKPSLKEFAGY
+808 NAKPSLKEFADY

-830 SISPRVKRIYIKD
+830 SISPRVKRIYVKD

>member
-1 MISLSLYDLLW
+1 
-12 NLPVAVSPKNK
+12 
-23 AERVPMNYTVQHIAE
+23 MNYTVQHIAE
-38 ITNAQVIGD
+38 ITNSQVIGD
-47 GNLVI
+47 GSLLI
-52 RNIAYD
+52 KNIAYD
-58 SRIIYSTKNTAFI
+58 SRIIYSTRNTAFI

-85 SAIDRGINVII
+85 SAMDKGINVII
-96 SEHHYPDF
+96 SEHHYPAFD
-104 ENITWIIVENSV
+104 NITWIIVENSV

-127 ENSHLQ
+127 EHSHLQ

-180 NSTHKLGIFEVG
+180 NNSHHLGIFEVG

-235 RLFKDSEVI
+235 ILFKNSEVI
-244 IYNGDNSSVDQ
+244 IYNGDNLLVDQ
-255 KIKKSYSGRK
+255 KIKKSYSDKK
-265 LISYGIKK
+265 LIAYGFKK
-273 ENNVFIK
+273 ENQVFIK
-280 SNISRDEN
+280 NNISKDEN
-288 IIVEYFGEEIS
+288 IIVEYLGEEIS

-313 MALITVLKELNIEN
+313 MALISVLKELNIEN

-341 MRLESIEG
+341 MRLEAIEG
-349 VKGNIIINDSFN
+349 IKGNIIINDSFN

-373 LKEYNKS
+373 LNEYNKS
-380 KKSLVLTD
+380 EKSLVLTD
-388 IVGVNVNSQELYE
+388 IVGVNSNAKELYE

-406 VNEQHFDSVFLIG
+406 VNEQNFDSVFLIG
-419 DEISKFSE
+419 DEISNFSE

-446 HLTEIENQIV
+446 HLSDIENQII

-565 TIIEYDL
+565 TIIEYNL

-626 EKNLK
+626 QKNVK

-640 SSDMPEERAFTLKQF
+640 SSDMPEEKEFTLKQL
-655 EVFEKNSSYLIEKLG
+655 EVFDKNSSYLIGKLG

-677 LNSSGIT
+677 LNSAGIT
-684 SYSEHQYDMV
+684 SYKDHQHDMV
-694 RIGIGMLGESSDHEI
+694 RIGIGMLGESADAEI
-709 QKQLQ
+709 QKQLR
-714 SVVSFKTVISQISM
+714 SVVSFKTVISQIST
-728 VEGGES
+728 VENGES

-744 HLTRIATVPVGY
+744 HPTRIATIPVGY

-764 GNQVGSL
+764 GNQVGNV

-793 DNIPNVKEGDTVTVF
+793 DHIPNVKEGDTVTVF

>member
-1 MISLSLYDLLW
+1 
-12 NLPVAVSPKNK
+12 
-23 AERVPMNYTVQHIAE
+23 MNYTVQQIAE
-38 ITNAQVIGD
+38 ITNAEVIGD
-47 GNLVI
+47 RTLVVK
-52 RNIAYD
+52 NIAYD
-58 SRIIYSTKNTAFI
+58 SRIIYSIKNTAFI

-85 SAIDRGINVII
+85 AAIDRGINIII
-96 SEHHYPDF
+96 SEHHYPQF
-104 ENITWIIVENSV
+104 ENITWIIVKNSV
-116 EFLQKLAKYHF
+116 DFLQQLAKYHY
-127 ENSHLQ
+127 ENSHLR

-180 NSTHKLGIFEVG
+180 NNSHQLGIFEVG
-192 ISKPDE
+192 ISHPNE
-198 MEKLENIFHP
+198 MEKLEHIFHP

-235 RLFKDSEVI
+235 KLFKDSEVI
-244 IYNGDNSSVDQ
+244 IYNGDHSLVDE
-255 KIKKSYSGRK
+255 KIKKLYSDKK
-265 LISYGIKK
+265 LISYGFKK
-273 ENNVFIK
+273 ENQVFIK
-280 SNISRDEN
+280 KNIKDEN
-288 IIVEYFGEEIS
+288 IVVDYFGEEIS
-299 FPAHQRDEATLTNA
+299 FPAHQRDESTLINAT
-313 MALITVLKELNIEN
+313 ALISVLKVLQVEN

-341 MRLESIEG
+341 MRLEAIEG
-349 VKGNIIINDSFN
+349 IKGNIIINDSFN

-373 LKEYNKS
+373 LKEYNKP

-388 IVGVNVNSQELYE
+388 IVGVNSNSQELYE

-406 VNEQHFDSVFLIG
+406 VNEQNFDSVFLIG
-419 DEISKFSE
+419 DEISNFSE
-427 LFKAKTYTFIDT
+427 LFKSNTYTFIDT

-446 HLTEIENQIV
+446 HLSEIENQII

-477 HDTVLEV
+477 HDTVLEI

-498 LLKPGTK
+498 LLRPKTK

-512 NAYGLGSFEVSEF
+512 NAYGLGSYEISEF

-532 YLGVAYADEGVELRK
+532 YLGVAFADEGVELRK
-547 KGITTPIIVMNP
+547 KGITTPIVVMNP

-565 TIIEYDL
+565 TIIEYNL

-613 KDFELDQLSETLS
+613 KGFELDQLSETLS

-631 VQSMFSHLS
+631 VQSIFSHLS
-640 SSDMPEERAFTLKQF
+640 SSDLPEEKEFTLDQLKTF
-655 EVFEKNSSYLIEKLG
+655 DKNSSHLIEKLG

-684 SYSEHQYDMV
+684 SYTDHQYDMV
-694 RIGIGMLGESSDHEI
+694 RIGIGMLGESPDTEI

-734 VGYSRRYKAD
+734 VGYSRRFKTD
-744 HLTRIATVPVGY
+744 HLTKIATVPVGY

-771 GVNKTLAPIVGNI
+771 GVHKTLAPIVGNI

-793 DNIPNVKEGDTVTVF
+793 ENIPNVKEGDTVTVF
-808 NAKPSLKEFAGY
+808 NAKPTLKEFAGY

>member
-1 MISLSLYDLLW
+1 
-12 NLPVAVSPKNK
+12 
-23 AERVPMNYTVQHIAE
+23 MNYTINQIAD
-38 ITNAQVIGD
+38 ITNTKIIGNE
-47 GNLVI
+47 NLI
-52 RNIAYD
+52 IKNIAFD

-71 AINTHKN
+71 AINTSKN

-96 SEHHYPDF
+96 SEHHYSQF

-116 EFLQKLAKYHF
+116 EFIQKLAKYHF
-127 ENSHLQ
+127 ENSHIK

-180 NSTHKLGIFEVG
+180 NDTHKLGIFEVG

-198 MEKLENIFHP
+198 MEKLENIFQP
-208 QIGLLTHIGTAHAA
+208 QIGLLTHIGTAHLA
-222 NFSSEEELIDEKI
+222 NFKSEEDLIDEKI
-235 RLFKDSEVI
+235 LLFKDSEVI
-244 IYNGDNSSVDQ
+244 IYNGDNPLVDKKLNELYSS
-255 KIKKSYSGRK
+255 KK
-265 LISYGIKK
+265 LISYGLSDSNQVYFK
-273 ENNVFIK
+273 N
-280 SNISRDEN
+280 NISKDEKF
-288 IIVEYFGEEIS
+288 VVHYFGEEIS
-299 FPAHQRDEATLTNA
+299 LPVHQRDEATLTNVL
-313 MALITVLKELNIEN
+313 ALITVLKELGIEN
-327 KKIVEKINLLKAVE
+327 QNIIEKINALKAVE
-341 MRLESIEG
+341 MRLEAIEG
-349 VKGNIIINDSFN
+349 QKNNIVINDSFN

-373 LKEYNKS
+373 LNEYKKP

-388 IVGVNVNSQELYE
+388 IVGVNSNSKELYD

-406 VNEQHFDSVFLIG
+406 VNEQKFDSVFLIG
-419 DEISKFSE
+419 DEISKFSD
-427 LFKAKTYTFIDT
+427 LFKAKTHTFINT
-439 KELIESK
+439 QELIDSK
-446 HLTEIENQIV
+446 HLTEIENQII

-462 KFEIEKLKDILELRK
+462 KFEIEKVKDLLELRK
-477 HDTVLEV
+477 HDTVLEI
-484 NLNAILHNI
+484 NLNALLHNI

-498 LLKPGTK
+498 LLKPVTK

-512 NAYGLGSFEVSEF
+512 NAYGLGSYEISEF

-532 YLGVAYADEGVELRK
+532 YLGVAFVDEGVELRK
-547 KGITTPIIVMNP
+547 KGITVPIVVMNP
-559 EQHSYQ
+559 EQHSYDTVIQ
-565 TIIEYDL
+565 YNL

-580 VLELFYEAVQKS
+580 VLELFYEAIQKS
-592 GYDKKY
+592 GYDKNY

-613 KDFELDQLSETLS
+613 KDFELDELSQTLN
-626 EKNLK
+626 KTNLK
-631 VQSMFSHLS
+631 VQSIFSHLS
-640 SSDMPEERAFTLKQF
+640 SSDMPTEKEFTLRQL
-655 EVFEKNSSYLIEKLG
+655 ETFEKNSSYLIEKLG

-684 SYSEHQYDMV
+684 SYTNHQYDMV
-694 RIGIGMLGESSDHEI
+694 RIGIGMLGESPNSEI

-714 SVVSFKTVISQISM
+714 SVVSFKTVISQISL
-728 VEGGES
+728 VENGES
-734 VGYSRRYKAD
+734 VGYSRRFKPNQA
-744 HLTRIATVPVGY
+744 TKIATIPVGY

-764 GNQVGSL
+764 GNQIGNV
-771 GVNKTLAPIVGNI
+771 GVNKTLAPIVGSI

-793 DNIPNVKEGDTVTVF
+793 DHIPNVKEGDKVTVF
-808 NAKPSLKEFAGY
+808 NAKPSLKEFAEY

-830 SISPRVKRIYIKD
+830 SISPRVKRIYVKD

>member
-1 MISLSLYDLLW
+1 
-12 NLPVAVSPKNK
+12 
-23 AERVPMNYTVQHIAE
+23 MNYTVQHIAG
-38 ITNAQVIGD
+38 ITNSQVIGD
-47 GNLVI
+47 GSLLI
-52 RNIAYD
+52 KNIAYD
-58 SRIIYSTKNTAFI
+58 SRIIYSIKNTAFI

-85 SAIDRGINVII
+85 SAMDRGINVII
-96 SEHHYPDF
+96 SEHHYPAF

-127 ENSHLQ
+127 EHSHLQ

-180 NSTHKLGIFEVG
+180 NNSHHLGIFEVG

-235 RLFKDSEVI
+235 ILFKNSEVI
-244 IYNGDNSSVDQ
+244 IYNGDNALVDQ
-255 KIKKSYSGRK
+255 KIKKSYSDKK
-265 LISYGIKK
+265 LIAYGFKK
-273 ENNVFIK
+273 ENQVFIK
-280 SNISRDEN
+280 NNISKDEN
-288 IIVEYFGEEIS
+288 IIVEYLGEEIS
-299 FPAHQRDEATLTNA
+299 FPVHQRDEATLTNA
-313 MALITVLKELNIEN
+313 MALISVLKELNIEN

-341 MRLESIEG
+341 MRLEAIEG
-349 VKGNIIINDSFN
+349 IKGNIIINDSFN

-373 LKEYNKS
+373 LNEYNKS

-388 IVGVNVNSQELYE
+388 IVGVNSNAKELYE

-406 VNEQHFDSVFLIG
+406 VNEQNFDSVFLIG
-419 DEISKFSE
+419 DEISNFSE

-446 HLTEIENQIV
+446 HLSDLENQII

-565 TIIEYDL
+565 TIIEYNL

-626 EKNLK
+626 QKNVK

-640 SSDMPEERAFTLKQF
+640 SSDMPEEKEFTLKQL
-655 EVFEKNSSYLIEKLG
+655 EVFEKNSGYLIEKLG

-677 LNSSGIT
+677 LNSAGIT
-684 SYSEHQYDMV
+684 SYKDHQHDMV
-694 RIGIGMLGESSDHEI
+694 RIGIGMLGESADAEI
-709 QKQLQ
+709 QKQLR
-714 SVVSFKTVISQISM
+714 SVVSFKTVISQIST
-728 VEGGES
+728 VENGES

-744 HLTRIATVPVGY
+744 HPTRIATIPVGY

-764 GNQVGSL
+764 GNQVGNV

-793 DNIPNVKEGDTVTVF
+793 DHIPSVKEGDTVTVF
-808 NAKPSLKEFAGY
+808 NAQPSLKEFAGY

>member
-1 MISLSLYDLLW
+1 
-12 NLPVAVSPKNK
+12 
-23 AERVPMNYTVQHIAE
+23 MNYTVQHIAE

-47 GNLVI
+47 GSLAI
-52 RNIAYD
+52 KNIAYD
-58 SRIIYSTKNTAFI
+58 SRIIYSTKNAAFI

-85 SAIDRGINVII
+85 SAIDRGIHVII
-96 SEHHYPDF
+96 SEHHYPEY
-104 ENITWIIVENSV
+104 ENVTWIIVENSV
-116 EFLQKLAKYHF
+116 AFLQKLAKYHF

-180 NSTHKLGIFEVG
+180 NSSHKLGIFEVG

-235 RLFKDSEVI
+235 RLFKNSGVI
-244 IYNGDNSSVDQ
+244 IYNGDHSLVDQ
-255 KIKKSYSGRK
+255 KIKESYSDKK
-265 LISYGIKK
+265 LISYGFKK

-280 SNISRDEN
+280 NNISKDEN

-349 VKGNIIINDSFN
+349 IKGNIIINDSFN

-373 LKEYNKS
+373 LNEYNKS

-388 IVGVNVNSQELYE
+388 IVGVNTNLQELYE

-427 LFKAKTYTFIDT
+427 LFKSKTYTFIDT
-439 KELIESK
+439 KELIASK
-446 HLTEIENQIV
+446 HLNEIENQII

-512 NAYGLGSFEVSEF
+512 NAYGLGSYEVSEF

-565 TIIEYDL
+565 TIIEYGL

-580 VLELFYEAVQKS
+580 VLELFYEAVQRS

-613 KDFELDQLSETLS
+613 KDSELDQLSETLS
-626 EKNLK
+626 QKNLK

-640 SSDMPEERAFTLKQF
+640 SSDMPEEKAFTLQQLD
-655 EVFEKNSSYLIEKLG
+655 VFEKNSSYLTEKLG

-684 SYSEHQYDMV
+684 SYTDHQYDMV
-694 RIGIGMLGESSDHEI
+694 RIGIGMLGESPDNEI

>member
-1 MISLSLYDLLW
+1 
-12 NLPVAVSPKNK
+12 
-23 AERVPMNYTVQHIAE
+23 MNYNAEDIAE
-38 ITNAQVIGD
+38 ITGAKVIGD
-47 GNLVI
+47 KNQI
-52 RNIAYD
+52 IKNIAFD

-71 AINTHKN
+71 AINTQKN

-85 SAIDRGINVII
+85 AAIDRGIEVII
-96 SEHHYPDF
+96 SEHHYPHY
-104 ENITWIIVENSV
+104 ENITWIIVNNSV
-116 EFLQKLAKYHF
+116 EFLQKLAQYHF
-127 ENSHLQ
+127 ENSHIK

-152 CLWNEFPTVK
+152 CLWNEFSTVK

-180 NSTHKLGIFEVG
+180 NKSHELGIFEVG

-208 QIGLLTHIGTAHAA
+208 QIGLLTHIGTAHLA
-222 NFSSEEELIDEKI
+222 NFKSEEDLINEKI
-235 RLFKDSEVI
+235 KLFKDSEVI
-244 IYNGDNSSVDQ
+244 IYNGDNILVDKKLKALYSS
-255 KIKKSYSGRK
+255 KK
-265 LISYGIKK
+265 LISYGFKQD
-273 ENNVFIK
+273 NQVYFK
-280 SNISRDEN
+280 SNIPKEEN
-288 IIVEYFGEEIS
+288 VVVQYFGEEIS
-299 FPAHQRDEATLTNA
+299 FPVHQRDEATLTNA
-313 MALITVLKELNIEN
+313 LALLTVLKELGLEN
-327 KKIVEKINLLKAVE
+327 KKIVEKINALKAVE
-341 MRLESIEG
+341 MRLEAIEG
-349 VKGNIIINDSFN
+349 IKNNIIINDSFN

-373 LKEYNKS
+373 LNEYNKQ

-388 IVGVNVNSQELYE
+388 ILGVNSNSEELYH

-406 VNEQHFDSVFLIG
+406 VNEQKFDFVFLIG
-419 DEISKFSE
+419 HEISKYSE
-427 LFKAKTYTFIDT
+427 LFKAKTFTFINT
-439 KELIESK
+439 QELIDSK
-446 HLTEIENQIV
+446 HLTEIENQII

-477 HDTVLEV
+477 HDTVLEI

-493 NYHKS
+493 NFHKS
-498 LLKPGTK
+498 LLKPTTK

-512 NAYGLGSFEVSEF
+512 NAYGLGSYEVSEF

-532 YLGVAYADEGVELRK
+532 YLGVAFADEGVELRK
-547 KGITTPIIVMNP
+547 KGITVPIVVMNP
-559 EQHSYQ
+559 EQHSYE
-565 TIIEYDL
+565 TIIAYNL

-580 VLELFYEAVQKS
+580 VLELFYQAVQKS

-613 KDFELDQLSETLS
+613 KDFELKELSQTLHH
-626 EKNLK
+626 KNLK
-631 VQSMFSHLS
+631 VQSIFSHLS
-640 SSDMPEERAFTLKQF
+640 SSDVPSEKQFTLHQL
-655 EVFEKNSSYLIEKLG
+655 EIFEKNSGNLIEMLG

-684 SYSEHQYDMV
+684 SYTNHQYDMV
-694 RIGIGMLGESSDHEI
+694 RIGIGMLGESPNSEI
-709 QKQLQ
+709 QKQLR
-714 SVVSFKTVISQISM
+714 SVVSFKTVISQISV
-728 VEGGES
+728 VENGES
-734 VGYSRRYKAD
+734 VGYSRKFKTD
-744 HLTRIATVPVGY
+744 HPTKIATIPVGY

-764 GNQVGSL
+764 GNQVGNV
-771 GVNKTLAPIVGNI
+771 GIHKTLAPIIGNI

-793 DNIPNVKEGDTVTVF
+793 DEISNVKEGDTVTVF
-808 NAKPSLKEFAGY
+808 NAKPTLKEFADY

>member
-1 MISLSLYDLLW
+1 
-12 NLPVAVSPKNK
+12 
-23 AERVPMNYTVQHIAE
+23 MNYTVQHIAE
-38 ITNAQVIGD
+38 ITNSQFIGD
-47 GNLVI
+47 GSLLI
-52 RNIAYD
+52 KNIAYD
-58 SRIIYSTKNTAFI
+58 SRIIYSIKNTAFI

-85 SAIDRGINVII
+85 SAMDKGINVII
-96 SEHHYPDF
+96 SEHHYPAF

-127 ENSHLQ
+127 EHSHLQ

-180 NSTHKLGIFEVG
+180 NNSHQLGIFEVG
-192 ISKPDE
+192 ISKPHE

-222 NFSSEEELIDEKI
+222 NFSSEEELINEKI
-235 RLFKDSEVI
+235 ILFKNSEVI
-244 IYNGDNSSVDQ
+244 IYNGDNFLVDQ
-255 KIKKSYSGRK
+255 KIKKSYSDKK
-265 LISYGIKK
+265 LIAYGFKK
-273 ENNVFIK
+273 ENQVFIK
-280 SNISRDEN
+280 NNISKDEN
-288 IIVEYFGEEIS
+288 IIVEYLGEEIS

-313 MALITVLKELNIEN
+313 MALISVLKELNIEN

-341 MRLESIEG
+341 MRLEAIEG
-349 VKGNIIINDSFN
+349 IKGNIIINDFFN

-373 LKEYNKS
+373 LNEYNKS

-388 IVGVNVNSQELYE
+388 IVGVNSNAKELYE

-406 VNEQHFDSVFLIG
+406 VNEQNFDSVFLIG
-419 DEISKFSE
+419 DEISNFSE
-427 LFKAKTYTFIDT
+427 LFKTKTYTFIDT

-446 HLTEIENQIV
+446 HLTEIENQII

-565 TIIEYDL
+565 TIIEYNL

-613 KDFELDQLSETLS
+613 KDFELDQLNETLS
-626 EKNLK
+626 HKNVK

-640 SSDMPEERAFTLKQF
+640 SSDMPEEKEFTLKQL

-677 LNSSGIT
+677 LNSAGIT
-684 SYSEHQYDMV
+684 SYKDHQHDMV
-694 RIGIGMLGESSDHEI
+694 RIGIGMLGESADPEI
-709 QKQLQ
+709 QKQLR
-714 SVVSFKTVISQISM
+714 SVVSFKTVISQIST
-728 VEGGES
+728 VENGES

-744 HLTRIATVPVGY
+744 HPTRIATIPVGY

-764 GNQVGSL
+764 GNQVGNV
-771 GVNKTLAPIVGNI
+771 GINKTLAPIVGNI

-793 DNIPNVKEGDTVTVF
+793 DHIPNVKEGDTVTVF

>member
-1 MISLSLYDLLW
+1 
-12 NLPVAVSPKNK
+12 
-23 AERVPMNYTVQHIAE
+23 MNYTVQQIAE
-38 ITNAQVIGD
+38 ITHSQIIGD
-47 GNLVI
+47 KNVLI
-52 RNIAYD
+52 KNIAYD
-58 SRIIYSTKNTAFI
+58 SRIIYSIKNTAFI

-85 SAIDRGINVII
+85 AAIDRGINVII
-96 SEHHYPDF
+96 SEHQYPQF
-104 ENITWIIVENSV
+104 ENITWIIVENSIA
-116 EFLQKLAKYHF
+116 FLQKLAKYHF

-180 NSTHKLGIFEVG
+180 NNSHQLGIFEVG
-192 ISKPDE
+192 ISHPKE
-198 MEKLENIFHP
+198 MEKLEHIFHP
-208 QIGLLTHIGTAHAA
+208 EIGLLTHIGTAHAA

-235 RLFKDSEVI
+235 KLFKDSKVI
-244 IYNGDNSSVDQ
+244 IYNGDHPVVDQ
-255 KIKKSYSGRK
+255 KIKKLYAGRK
-265 LISYGIKK
+265 LISYGLQK
-273 ENNVFIK
+273 ENNVFINN
-280 SNISRDEN
+280 NISKDEN

-313 MALITVLKELNIEN
+313 LALITILKVLNIEN

-349 VKGNIIINDSFN
+349 IKGNIIINDSFN

-373 LKEYNKS
+373 LNEYNKS

-388 IVGVNVNSQELYE
+388 IVGVNANSQELYE

-427 LFKAKTYTFIDT
+427 LFKSETYTFIDT
-439 KELIESK
+439 RELIESK
-446 HLTEIENQIV
+446 HLTELENQII

-498 LLKPGTK
+498 LLQPNTK

-512 NAYGLGSFEVSEF
+512 NAYGLGSYEISEF

-532 YLGVAYADEGVELRK
+532 YLGVAYVDEGVELRK

-565 TIIEYDL
+565 TIIEYNL

-626 EKNLK
+626 DKNLK
-631 VQSMFSHLS
+631 VQSLFTHLS
-640 SSDMPEERAFTLKQF
+640 SSDMPEEKDFTLKQF

-684 SYSEHQYDMV
+684 SYTDHQYDMV
-694 RIGIGMLGESSDHEI
+694 RIGIGMLGESSNPEI

-728 VEGGES
+728 VESGES

-744 HLTRIATVPVGY
+744 HLTKIATVPVGY

-764 GNQVGSL
+764 GNQIGHL

-793 DNIPNVKEGDTVTVF
+793 ENVPNIKEGDTVTVF
-808 NAKPSLKEFAGY
+808 NSKPSLKEFADY

>member
-1 MISLSLYDLLW
+1 
-12 NLPVAVSPKNK
+12 
-23 AERVPMNYTVQHIAE
+23 MNYTTNHIAE
-38 ITNAQVIGD
+38 ITNAKIIGD
-47 GNLVI
+47 KNILI
-52 RNIAYD
+52 RNIAFD

-71 AINTHKN
+71 AINTSKN

-85 SAIDRGINVII
+85 SAVDRGINVII
-96 SEHHYPDF
+96 SEHHHPQF

-116 EFLQKLAKYHF
+116 EFLQKLAKFHF
-127 ENSHLQ
+127 ENAHLK
-133 SIGITGSN
+133 SVGITGSN

-174 LSLLQI
+174 LSVLQI
-180 NSTHKLGIFEVG
+180 NNSHQLGIFEVG
-192 ISKPDE
+192 ISKPNE

-208 QIGLLTHIGTAHAA
+208 QIGLLTHIGTAHLA
-222 NFSSEEELIDEKI
+222 NFQSEEELIDEKI
-235 RLFKDSEVI
+235 KLFKHSETI
-244 IYNGDNSSVDQ
+244 IYNGDNSLVDK
-255 KIKKSYSGRK
+255 KIKELHSGKK
-265 LISYGIKK
+265 LISYGFK
-273 ENNVFIK
+273 EYNHVYFKN
-280 SNISRDEN
+280 NISKNEE
-288 IIVEYFGEEIS
+288 VTVHYFDEEIS
-299 FPAHQRDEATLTNA
+299 FPVHQRDEATLTNA
-313 MALITVLKELNIEN
+313 LALVTVLKELGIEN
-327 KKIVEKINLLKAVE
+327 EKIVEKINALKAVE
-341 MRLESIEG
+341 MRLEAIEG
-349 VKGNIIINDSFN
+349 IKSNIVINDSFN

-373 LKEYNKS
+373 LNEYNKP

-388 IVGVNVNSQELYE
+388 IVGVNSNSKELYE

-406 VNEQHFDSVFLIG
+406 VNEQKFDSVFLIG

-427 LFKAKTYTFIDT
+427 LFKAKTFTFINT
-439 KELIESK
+439 QELIESK
-446 HLTEIENQIV
+446 YLTEIENQII

-462 KFEIEKLKDILELRK
+462 KFEIERLKDLLELRK
-477 HDTVLEV
+477 HDTVLEI

-498 LLKPGTK
+498 LLKPSTK

-512 NAYGLGSFEVSEF
+512 NSYGLGSYEISEF

-532 YLGVAYADEGVELRK
+532 YLGVAFVDEGVELRK
-547 KGITTPIIVMNP
+547 KGITVPIVVMNP
-559 EQHSYQ
+559 EQHSYE
-565 TIIEYDL
+565 TVIAYNL

-613 KDFELDQLSETLS
+613 KGNELDQLSETL
-626 EKNLK
+626 NLMNVK
-631 VQSMFSHLS
+631 VQSIFSHLS
-640 SSDMPEERAFTLKQF
+640 SSDLPDEKEFTLHQL
-655 EVFEKNSSYLIEKLG
+655 ETFEKNSSYLIEKLG

-684 SYSEHQYDMV
+684 NYTAHQYDMV
-694 RIGIGMLGESSDHEI
+694 RIGIGMLGESPNSEI
-709 QKQLQ
+709 QKQLR
-714 SVVSFKTVISQISM
+714 SVVSFKTVISQIST
-728 VEGGES
+728 VENGES
-734 VGYSRRYKAD
+734 VGYSRRFKTD
-744 HLTRIATVPVGY
+744 HQTKIATIPVGY

-764 GNQVGSL
+764 GNQVGKV
-771 GVNKTLAPIVGNI
+771 GIHKTLAPIVGSI

-793 DNIPNVKEGDTVTVF
+793 DHIPNVKEGDTVTVF
-808 NAKPSLKEFAGY
+808 NAKPSLKEFADY

>member
-1 MISLSLYDLLW
+1 
-12 NLPVAVSPKNK
+12 
-23 AERVPMNYTVQHIAE
+23 MNYTIQHIAE

-47 GNLVI
+47 GNILI
-52 RNIAYD
+52 KNIAYD

-96 SEHHYPDF
+96 SEHHYPEF

-180 NSTHKLGIFEVG
+180 NSSYQLGIFEVG
-192 ISKPDE
+192 ISKPHE

-235 RLFKDSEVI
+235 RLFKNSEVI
-244 IYNGDNSSVDQ
+244 IYNGDNSLADQ
-255 KIKKSYSGRK
+255 KIKNSYSDKK
-265 LISYGIKK
+265 LISYGFKK
-273 ENNVFIK
+273 ENNVFIN
-280 SNISRDEN
+280 SNISKDEN
-288 IIVEYFGEEIS
+288 IIVEYFGEAIS
-299 FPAHQRDEATLTNA
+299 FPVHQRDEATLTNA
-313 MALITVLKELNIEN
+313 MALITVLKELNVEN

-341 MRLESIEG
+341 MRLEAIEG
-349 VKGNIIINDSFN
+349 IKGNIVINDSFN

-373 LKEYNKS
+373 LNEYNKS

-388 IVGVNVNSQELYE
+388 IVGVNSNAKELYE

-419 DEISKFSE
+419 DEISNFSE
-427 LFKAKTYTFIDT
+427 LFKTKTYTFIDT

-446 HLTEIENQIV
+446 YLTELENQII

-462 KFEIEKLKDILELRK
+462 KFEIERLKDILELRK

-498 LLKPGTK
+498 LLRPGTK

-512 NAYGLGSFEVSEF
+512 NAYGLGSYEVSEF

-532 YLGVAYADEGVELRK
+532 YLGVAYVDEGVELRK

-565 TIIEYDL
+565 TIIEYNL

-626 EKNLK
+626 QKNVK

-640 SSDMPEERAFTLKQF
+640 SSDMPEEKEFTLKQL
-655 EVFEKNSSYLIEKLG
+655 EIFEKNSSYLIEKLG

-677 LNSSGIT
+677 LNSAGIT
-684 SYSEHQYDMV
+684 SYKDHQHDMV
-694 RIGIGMLGESSDHEI
+694 RIGIGMLGESADPEI
-709 QKQLQ
+709 QKQLR
-714 SVVSFKTVISQISM
+714 SVVSFKTVISQIST
-728 VEGGES
+728 VENGES

-744 HLTRIATVPVGY
+744 HPTRIATIPVGY

-764 GNQVGSL
+764 GNQVGNV

-808 NAKPSLKEFAGY
+808 NAKPCLKEFAGY